1 MFEERRQ
8 SRVEAQRRE
17 GMLVWLLAGALL
29 LSLGATLVLLADSWW
44 RTAGESIGTALF
56 AR

>member
-44 RTAGESIGTALF
+44 RTAGETIGSALF
-56 AR
+56 TR